1 MHHSLSRKH
10 SPDAEIHDGKAD
22 RIVRDVLRRLDF
34 NRDGVITRAE
44 FIRGGTGGLPL
55 FPEYGKNALG
65 HHYDEESEFYV
76 HHESI
81 YHRKEEDQQAEAY
94 THPEDKEHFDRHRDI
109 EMEEEN
115 RERARRQAA
124 QERLEQLSPAEQ
136 EKRREI
142 EKKRAKRKAQGR
154 LKIGGGR

>member
-1 MHHSLSRKH
+1 MGAALDIV
-10 SPDAEIHDGKAD
+10 DALHLTAAGRSDLLALRPETCAT
-22 RIVRDVLRRLDF
+22 LRRT
-34 NRDGVITRAE
+34 RDEVDQ
-44 FIRGGTGGLPL
+44 LL
-55 FPEYGKNALG
+55 N
-65 HHYDEESEFYV
+65 EE
-76 HHESI
+76 
-81 YHRKEEDQQAEAY
+81 RDRDAKEE
-94 THPEDKEHFDRHRDI
+94 
-109 EMEEEN
+109 EEEN